1 MPRPMS
7 VTLPTQLWF
16 WVAVGLCGCS
26 SEKKDIQQLCIVIDE
41 SIKNNIN
48 DVELRSKMA
57 KLSLRTPAGNAL
69 AINLTSG
76 QASQR
81 YGAMRE
87 LAAHARTHG
96 LQDSCVAAAQVAA
109 LADAMLQEMTR
120 VQKAGA
126 AAGKPA
132 AGATPAK

>member
-1 MPRPMS
+1 MPKPMS
-7 VTLPTQLWF
+7 VTLPAQVWF
-16 WVAVGLCGCS
+16 WVALGLCGCNN
-26 SEKKDIQQLCIVIDE
+26 EKKDIQQLCSVIDE
-41 SIKNNIN
+41 SIKNHIN

-57 KLSLRTPAGNAL
+57 KLNLRTPAGNAL
-69 AINLTSG
+69 ATNLTAD

-96 LQDSCVAAAQVAA
+96 LQDSCVSAAQVAA

-120 VQKAGA
+120 AQKAGA
-126 AAGKPA
+126 TAGNPA
-132 AGATPAK
+132 AGAAPAK